1 MGITGG
7 SMMSDKYVIGLTG
20 NIATGKSLVLR
31 MLKEL
36 GAATLDADNLVHVL
50 MRRGSPLY
58 DKIVAEFGR
67 YILDEDF
74 EIDRGKLGNIV
85 FADPQA
91 LAHLEGITHPVIRR
105 EVKDW
110 IVDSKASVV
119 AVEAI
124 KLIESGMADDC
135 DAVWVVTSPQETQLK
150 RLMTKRNMSQ
160 SQAMLRI
167 EAQSSQEEKA
177 ACADAVIENSGDVT
191 LTWKAVN
198 SQFAAIPRVA
208 APPPAPE
215 PAAPAPKP
223 IPPGEPVPPE
233 LLEQL
238 QIRRAKR
245 GDLAAMATLITQATN
260 GKMSPDETAM
270 MESLFSKGYLVAQSE
285 DQLLGL
291 VGFRTENLIA
301 GIDGFLVR
309 SSDLWPTVGKSL
321 LKAVEG
327 EAAQLSCEVALLYV
341 LPETGPVSMK
351 FFEKNGYEKKKSE
364 DLIKMW
370 REAAEDFYVEGS
382 VLMVKQLLER
392 RIMTPL

>member
-1 MGITGG
+1 
-7 SMMSDKYVIGLTG
+7 MMRDKYVIGLTG

-58 DKIVAEFGR
+58 DQIVAEFGR

-91 LAHLEGITHPVIRR
+91 LAHLEGITHPVVRR
-105 EVKDW
+105 EVKTW
-110 IVDSKASVV
+110 IVDSRASVV

-150 RLMTKRNMSQ
+150 RLMAKRNMSH
-160 SQAMLRI
+160 SQAMLRM
-167 EAQSSQEEKA
+167 EAQPSQEEKA
-177 ACADAVIENSGDVT
+177 ARADAVIDNSGDVM
-191 LTWKAVN
+191 LTWKAVY
-198 SQFAAIPRVA
+198 SQFAAIPRVTA
-208 APPPAPE
+208 PPAPE

-238 QIRRAKR
+238 QVRRAKR
-245 GDLAAMATLITQATN
+245 GDLAAMATLIAQATN

-270 MESLFSKGYLVAQSE
+270 MENLFSKGYLVAQAG

-291 VGFRTENLIA
+291 VGFRAENLIA

-321 LKAVEG
+321 LGAVEG

-351 FFEKNGYEKKKSE
+351 FFEKNGYEKKKSA